1 MTVSL
6 QDDGAPVVP
15 AAASPAR
22 AKRWARIVLTVA
34 VCAAAW
40 FWLARHANLHALAQ
54 QAGRLP
60 AWAWVAAGF
69 GLLAGHGMRAVRLQ
83 REWRHL
89 RHVSWIRCLRIV
101 LTHNALVLLL
111 PLRTGEAGYLW
122 GVRQQ
127 WGVGWRAAGLGLLRW
142 RLQDASVLAVLA
154 AGLLVPLPVA
164 LRLLLVAAGAL
175 VLHFILPPLWSW
187 LVRRHGGGD
196 TGVPAGG
203 GFWAGLPASTANWSF
218 KVLANG
224 GLLAALAGLPV
235 LTALRA
241 ALGGELA
248 GVQPLQPPAGLGTY
262 EAGVWLAA
270 HLPAALTQSVVTA
283 AVAVHAF
290 SLAVALVSAGVVQ
303 LLLPAAPSLQEEPCP

>member
-1 MTVSL
+1 MNAYL
-6 QDDGAPVVP
+6 QDDGAPV
-15 AAASPAR
+15 ARAGSASR
-22 AKRWARIVLTVA
+22 AKRWLRMALTA
-34 VCAAAW
+34 VVCVAAW
-40 FWLARHANLHALAQ
+40 VWLARHADLHALAQ

-60 AWAWVAAGF
+60 AWAWIAAAC
-69 GLLAGHGMRAVRLQ
+69 GLLTGHGMRAVRLQ

-89 RHVSWIRCLRIV
+89 RPVHWLHCLRIV

-154 AGLLVPLPVA
+154 AALLVPLPVT
-164 LRLLLVAAGAL
+164 LRLLLAVAGGIAL
-175 VLHFILPPLWSW
+175 HLVLPPLWSW
-187 LVRRHGGGD
+187 LVRRHGGGAS
-196 TGVPAGG
+196 GVPAGG
-203 GFWAGLPASTANWSF
+203 GFWAGLSASSANWCL

-270 HLPAALTQSVVTA
+270 HLPAVQTQAVVSA

-290 SLAVALVSAGVVQ
+290 SLAVALVSAGVMQ
-303 LLLPAAPSLQEEPCP
+303 LLPPAAPALREEPSS

>member
-1 MTVSL
+1 MTASL
-6 QDDGAPVVP
+6 QDDGTP
-15 AAASPAR
+15 PAR
-22 AKRWARIVLTVA
+22 AGSAPRAARWLRLLLTLA

-40 FWLARHANLHALAQ
+40 VWLVRHANLQALSL
-54 QAGRLP
+54 QASRLP
-60 AWAWVAAGF
+60 PWAWVAAGI
-69 GLLAGHGMRAVRLQ
+69 GLLAGHGMRALRLQ

-89 RHVSWIRCLRIV
+89 RPVPWRYCLRIV

-122 GVRQQ
+122 GVRRQ

-142 RLQDASVLAVLA
+142 RLQDAAVLAVLA
-154 AGLLVPLPVA
+154 AGLLLPLSWQQ
-164 LRLLLVAAGAL
+164 RLLLVLAGVL
-175 VLHFILPPLWSW
+175 VLHLVLPPLWSW
-187 LVRRHGGGD
+187 LVKRHGGGHS
-196 TGVPAGG
+196 GVPAGG

-224 GLLAALAGLPV
+224 GLLAALSGLPV

-270 HLPAALTQSVVTA
+270 HVPAVQTQAVVA
-283 AVAVHAF
+283 AAIAVHAF
-290 SLAVALVSAGVVQ
+290 SLAVALVAAGVMQ
-303 LLLPAAPSLQEEPCP
+303 LLLPAAQGLSEEPCP

>member
-1 MTVSL
+1 MNVSIE
-6 QDDGAPVVP
+6 DDGAPPVRAGSAP
-15 AAASPAR
+15 R
-22 AKRWARIVLTVA
+22 AKRWVRIGLTLA

-40 FWLARHANLHALAQ
+40 VWLLRHANLEALAQ
-54 QAGRLP
+54 QAGHLP
-60 AWAWVAAGF
+60 VWAWFAAGI

-89 RHVSWIRCLRIV
+89 RHVPWRYCLRIV
-101 LTHNALVLLL
+101 LSHNALVLLL

-154 AGLLVPLPVA
+154 AALLVPLP
-164 LRLLLVAAGAL
+164 LTMRLLLVLAGAL
-175 VLHFILPPLWSW
+175 ALHLVLPPLWSW
-187 LVRRHGGGD
+187 LVRRHGGGHS
-196 TGVPAGG
+196 GVPAGG

-224 GLLAALAGLPV
+224 GLLAALAGLPL

-270 HLPAALTQSVVTA
+270 HLPAIQTQTVVSA

-290 SLAVALVSAGVVQ
+290 SLAVALVAAGVMQ
-303 LLLPAAPSLQEEPCP
+303 LLLPAAPGLREEPCP

>member
-1 MTVSL
+1 MTPSIR
-6 QDDGAPVVP
+6 DDGAPVASAAP
-15 AAASPAR
+15 APR
-22 AKRWARIVLTVA
+22 AKRWFRILLTIA

-40 FWLARHANLHALAQ
+40 VWLARHANFTALAE

-60 AWAWVAAGF
+60 AWAWVAAAC
-69 GLLAGHGMRAVRLQ
+69 GLLGGHGMRAVRLQ

-89 RHVSWIRCLRIV
+89 GHVPWRQCLRIV

-154 AGLLVPLPVA
+154 AALLVPVPVSM
-164 LRLLLVAAGAL
+164 RLMLVVAGAI
-175 VLHFILPPLWSW
+175 VLHFVLPPLWSW
-187 LVRRHGGGD
+187 LVKRHGDGQS
-196 TGVPAGG
+196 GVPAGG
-203 GFWAGLPASTANWSF
+203 GFWAGLPASTANWCL

-224 GLLAALAGLPV
+224 GLLCALAGLPV

-270 HLPAALTQSVVTA
+270 HLPQMQIQTVVSA

-290 SLAVALVSAGVVQ
+290 SLAVALVSAGVMQ
-303 LLLPAAPSLQEEPCP
+303 LLLPATASLSQEPCP